1 MGSLV
6 AVEPRGTGLPSRI
19 ETPKP
24 LWALP
29 SYRAPVSR
37 ALRIIAS
44 QGLCA
49 DV

>member
-1 MGSLV
+1 
-6 AVEPRGTGLPSRI
+6 
-19 ETPKP
+19 
-24 LWALP
+24 LP

-49 DV
+49 DG